1 MCSFKKTLPYVHLD
15 SAEDFAVMR
24 ERAQKLVT
32 ENMVA
37 WPRPDNPNTID
48 SDCSDEG
55 SKLSLL
61 VLESPLVTL
70 QNYIWSLQ
78 VHQIQ

>member
-37 WPRPDNPNTID
+37 
-48 SDCSDEG
+48 
-55 SKLSLL
+55 
-61 VLESPLVTL
+61 
-70 QNYIWSLQ
+70 
-78 VHQIQ
+78 